1 MRLNQGLFKL
11 DFEDH
16 HAVLGVPITADAA
29 AVRKRYLAIARR
41 LHPDSLSANSEAD
54 AQQASEL
61 LSKWVNPAYKI
72 LSQEKS
78 FTEHQLVLK
87 LKGQSLQQAATPPA
101 VSSEAAQGLLK
112 APQVDAAY
120 RQAVN
125 TMAIDQYGQFDQVL
139 PIIGQ
144 LSELNLVYL
153 YRTVQATTAAQFSP
167 QPAQNTSN
175 SSGAASASTTPLTVP
190 LRKTQTAIVESY
202 MNRAQEFERDRDYSR
217 AVLEMREA
225 LKTYPNSA
233 KCHSYLASLYLK
245 TNQVTMAR
253 VHAKRALDIQ
263 PQDEVAQA
271 IQARLDKRPPS
282 ANPSSRAAKG
292 SEPGSGGFFGLF
304 GGKKK

>member
-1 MRLNQGLFKL
+1 MRLDQGLFKL

-16 HAVLGVPITADAA
+16 HAVLGVPITADAS

-72 LSQEKS
+72 LSQEKT
-78 FTEHQLVLK
+78 FTEYQLVLK
-87 LKGQSLQQAATPPA
+87 LKGRNLQSAASPPA

-112 APQVDAAY
+112 ASQIETAY

-125 TMAIDQYGQFDQVL
+125 TLAIDQYEQLDQVL

-153 YRTVQATTAAQFSP
+153 YRTGQGATSSRSAATSARSATD
-167 QPAQNTSN
+167 PARAPAATPTS
-175 SSGAASASTTPLTVP
+175 GPP
-190 LRKTQTAIVESY
+190 RKTQAAIVESY
-202 MNRAQEFERDRDYSR
+202 INRAQEFERDRDYSR

-245 TNQVTMAR
+245 TDQTTMAR
-253 VHAKRALDIQ
+253 VHVKRALDIQ
-263 PQDEVAQA
+263 PQDDMAQA
-271 IQARLDKRPPS
+271 IQARLDKRPPT
-282 ANPSSRAAKG
+282 ANPANRPANSSQ
-292 SEPGSGGFFGLF
+292 PGGRGFFGLF